1 MCSTVKRCGCVYQ
14 DPVGLTTLMTNISII
29 TTVITLSLYELAA
42 GHLCS
47 ECTFSNF
54 LCGVCVWTF
63 VFGLFLTASV
73 ILVPITVKPL
83 QTCHRGVCLLLHPLE
98 WLVGL
103 VQEQRLAT
111 VTRQQLYWEALLA
124 EFLKATS
131 VVEILLWWWWRCY
144 PVFCAHRRNPLHFHF
159 ITDSIAQHILSSLFH
174 TWMVPAVKVN
184 FYDADELKVR
194 SRTSRRSQTC
204 HYRLTVG

>member
-1 MCSTVKRCGCVYQ
+1 MRFSFNVQHCEKMWLCLPGHCWPDNADDEHKHNNNSNNT
-14 DPVGLTTLMTNISII
+14 
-29 TTVITLSLYELAA
+29 ITLWTSSRTSV
-42 GHLCS
+42 CR
-47 ECTFSNF
+47 FSNC
-54 LCGVCVWTF
+54 LCGVCVCE
-63 VFGLFLTASV
+63 
-73 ILVPITVKPL
+73 PTVNPL

-98 WLVGL
+98 WLVRL

-124 EFLKATS
+124 EFLKAIS

-194 SRTSRRSQTC
+194 SSTSRRSQTC
-204 HYRLTVG
+204 RYRLTVG